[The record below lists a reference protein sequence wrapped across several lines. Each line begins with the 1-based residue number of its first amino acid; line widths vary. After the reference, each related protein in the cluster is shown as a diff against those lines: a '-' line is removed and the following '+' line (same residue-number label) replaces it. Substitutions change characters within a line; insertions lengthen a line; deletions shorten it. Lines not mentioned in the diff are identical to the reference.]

1 MLFTDVWE
9 WWICHRWM
17 SEGRKTS
24 QSHDRLLSGFAVDL
38 GLSLQFSIQFAD
50 MDMIAN
56 IPLSIPLIERGFG
69 CIPKNCARF
78 CPSTV
83 LDPWSNFT
91 ITFWQGTWGLPSVH
105 FFMRWMWWM
114 ILHLGSTFDGWNPN
128 QFGSSLWNYLK
139 GLFSHPRWWPE
150 IWGINSFSI
159 DAHEW
164 DDQHGHSVV
173 KVLWNSYIL
182 KLFCHPLETAGY
194 FSAILSPT

>member
-1 MLFTDVWE
+1 
-9 WWICHRWM
+9 
-17 SEGRKTS
+17 
-24 QSHDRLLSGFAVDL
+24 
-38 GLSLQFSIQFAD
+38 
-50 MDMIAN
+50 MIAN

-78 CPSTV
+78 CPSIV

-114 ILHLGSTFDGWNPN
+114 ILHLGSTFDGWNPH

-173 KVLWNSYIL
+173 KVLWSSYIL
-182 KLFCHPLETAGY
+182 KLFCHPLETLLAISQP
-194 FSAILSPT
+194 FSAQHRGSTCTTETLADISIGLVWPRAVVP